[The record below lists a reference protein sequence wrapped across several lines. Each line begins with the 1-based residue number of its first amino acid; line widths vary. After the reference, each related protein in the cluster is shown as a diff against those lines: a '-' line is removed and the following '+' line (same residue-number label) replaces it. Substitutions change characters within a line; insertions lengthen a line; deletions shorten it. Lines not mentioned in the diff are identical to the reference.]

1 MAATYRTLSF
11 ERVKLDDFDSDLAI
25 GRVYDTT
32 AAMPSFAGNHAALG
46 AATSE
51 ENLTY
56 QMKTLPQDLEQYLTG
71 LRDSSSHLRS
81 AVNRGVR
88 YV

>member
-25 GRVYDTT
+25 GRVYDT
-32 AAMPSFAGNHAALG
+32 MPSFSGNHAALG
-46 AATSE
+46 VATSE